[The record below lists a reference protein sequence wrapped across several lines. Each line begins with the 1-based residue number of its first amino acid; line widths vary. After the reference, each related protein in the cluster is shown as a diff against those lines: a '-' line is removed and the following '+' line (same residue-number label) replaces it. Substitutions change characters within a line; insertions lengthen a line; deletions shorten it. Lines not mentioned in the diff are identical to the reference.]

1 MAWIKIQKPLLHRES
16 RRATV
21 KLLEPLLPI
30 RSMTLTPSNRILVT
44 VLAWTAASPLLASVV
59 PSAIAAPNPT
69 MASQPKSAKTAS
81 RPNAANKVVP
91 AVYLNETPVTPK
103 ALTPAKIPALTAPG
117 SLQSPKSSA
126 AIPIQV
132 PAPDR
137 SANSTPPSSTGLRAE
152 WRQLTAS
159 ASSANV
165 RPLKLW
171 ATYYYV
177 HRAPNTPG
185 GQPLLDVDGNPIGPT
200 LSRKDWCY
208 AAMQGTVQVV
218 NPQGVPVTYNYAGRG
233 SSQQVDCSS
242 FFSSL
247 SDSTLR
253 AVNRSRFSAVSATYG
268 LGTGGYQLVPYR
280 TIAVDRNRI
289 PLGSVI
295 FIPAAR
301 GTTITLPSGEQ
312 VVHDGYFFAA
322 DVGGAI
328 QGNHI
333 DVFIGIAD
341 RNPFSFVTSSA
352 RGTFQAYVVDD
363 AEISEK
369 LRALHKR

>member
-1 MAWIKIQKPLLHRES
+1 MA
-16 RRATV
+16 
-21 KLLEPLLPI
+21 
-30 RSMTLTPSNRILVT
+30 LTRCNRILVT
-44 VLAWTAASPLLASVV
+44 VLAWTAANPLLTWVA
-59 PSAIAAPNPT
+59 PPAIAV
-69 MASQPKSAKTAS
+69 PKSDLSSQVKSTATAS
-81 RPNAANKVVP
+81 RPNAPNKVVSV
-91 AVYLNETPVTPK
+91 VYLNETAVTPR
-103 ALTPAKIPALTAPG
+103 AGTPAQTSNLLAPG
-117 SLQSPKSSA
+117 SIQSSTPSTS
-126 AIPIQV
+126 IPIQV
-132 PAPDR
+132 PTPDR
-137 SANSTPPSSTGLRAE
+137 STHSTPRPTPGSQAN
-152 WRQLTAS
+152 WPQLTAA
-159 ASSANV
+159 ASSTNV

-171 ATYYYV
+171 ATYYNV
-177 HRAPNTPG
+177 HRAQNTPG
-185 GQPLLDVDGNPIGPT
+185 GQPLLDVNGNRIGPT

-218 NPQGVPVTYNYAGRG
+218 NPQGVPITYNYAGRG
-233 SSQQVDCSS
+233 SSQQVDCSP

-247 SDSTLR
+247 ADSTLK
-253 AVNRSRFSAVSATYG
+253 AVNRTRFSAVSAAYG

-295 FIPAAR
+295 FIPVAR

-333 DVFIGIAD
+333 DVFIGVSD
-341 RNPFSFVTSSA
+341 RNPFPFVTSNS
-352 RGTFQAYVVDD
+352 GDTFQAYVVDD
-363 AEISEK
+363 AEISEQ